1 MYERKITVQS
11 NALNDELKLH
21 LTKLTR
27 QRQRYRL
34 TATAEDGQHIP
45 FRSITSVT
53 LDFDGTVSEKNDRH
67 LNTVLFEIDD

>member
-34 TATAEDGQHIP
+34 
-45 FRSITSVT
+45 
-53 LDFDGTVSEKNDRH
+53 
-67 LNTVLFEIDD
+67 